1 MAAAPT
7 ARYFVNKTLTKKKEV
22 EEGEQV
28 MPAVPLIKPG
38 ALPALNCIAQ
48 LELELLARA
57 RNERHA
63 LIDCPTRARAVE
75 PAPSTLR
82 H

>member
-1 MAAAPT
+1 
-7 ARYFVNKTLTKKKEV
+7 
-22 EEGEQV
+22 
-28 MPAVPLIKPG
+28 MPAVSLIEPG

-57 RNERHA
+57 ERHA